1 MNKNRRLSKFE
12 IWLRTH
18 EQFEINIVLT
28 IVLSLIIL
36 VSLWVIEA
44 GFKNDDKME
53 ATKIIQYQE
62 SIK

>member
-1 MNKNRRLSKFE
+1 MNRRFTKFE

-53 ATKIIQYQE
+53 AIKIIQYQE